1 MIVRGWSA
9 KPAVSVSPH
18 LHGHAPSQ
26 STSMKNTRAIIF
38 DLDGTLFDLDPL
50 VQAARKRVARHL
62 YVHGFFA
69 SESYA
74 LSRIND
80 LELRHGP
87 YYSSSPYYFAF
98 YDIAKALQR
107 DKPDRLAAY
116 INRQRPNHRSLE
128 DTDSIEAFVAEL
140 EYVYNSEAV
149 EDVKLFPGAVLTLQE
164 LRGAGCQ
171 LFLVT
176 FGRTLRQKNKID
188 LLNIAPYFHRIVNQG
203 PPSHDYWFAELIKD
217 HKFSPEEVVCVGDRA
232 KDEIRAGNRLGC
244 TTVWMRRGRYAE
256 EEPGEGDR
264 PTHQIRLL
272 PQLSTL
278 IHLARMDKDRRRL
291 KVAALGGGTGL
302 PIVLRGIQTYTDSP
316 TAVVAVTDTGASS
329 GRIRWNL
336 GVQPPGDI
344 RNALTA
350 LADRRRVSHGLTRV
364 FQHRF
369 PDSEREAGI
378 FRNDNIGNFLI
389 AALTQQLGDFQK
401 AIQTAGDMLRIRGE
415 VFPATNQNVD
425 ICAELENGE
434 QRYTEWMVRKTGK
447 PPLKHAYLVAN
458 SEILRELQH
467 SDGALYRKDDSQ
479 TGQVEVHGR
488 PGMEFCPARN
498 EARAPRGAVQA
509 IADADIVVLG
519 PGSLFTSVITN
530 LLVPDIRRALCARHH
545 GKTFYVCNIVTQPGQ
560 TDRFSA
566 SDHLRAILRHFQER
580 HNGFLDHM
588 LVQDPEAFHRPGG
601 REWRRVL
608 NAYLNDG
615 KEPVSCDPDEIR
627 RLVTCTVTDLLEDY
641 TSEVKS
647 RRAGDFIS
655 HNPDR
660 VADAV
665 CRIYCGLEVPD
676 YGELGNGSAPD

>member
-1 MIVRGWSA
+1 
-9 KPAVSVSPH
+9 
-18 LHGHAPSQ
+18 
-26 STSMKNTRAIIF
+26 MKNTRAIIF

-80 LELRHGP
+80 LERRHGP

-107 DKPDRLAAY
+107 DKPDRLADY
-116 INRQRPNHRSLE
+116 INTQRPNHRSPE
-128 DTDSIEAFVAEL
+128 DADSIEAFVAEL
-140 EYVYNSEAV
+140 EHVYNSEAV
-149 EDVKLFPGAVLTLQE
+149 EDVRLFPGARQTLRE
-164 LRGAGCQ
+164 LRDAGCM
-171 LFLVT
+171 LLLVT

-188 LLNIAPYFHRIVNQG
+188 LLNIAPYFREIVNEG
-203 PPSHDYWFAELIKD
+203 PPSHDYWFAELIKA
-217 HKFSPEEVVCVGDRA
+217 HRLSPEEVVCVGDRA
-232 KDEIRAGNRLGC
+232 QDEIRAGNRLGC
-244 TTVWMRRGRYAE
+244 TTVWMRRGRFAE

-316 TAVVAVTDTGASS
+316 AAVVAVTDTGASS

-350 LADRRRVSHGLTRV
+350 LADRRRVSSGLIRV

-369 PDSEREAGI
+369 PNSEREAGI

-447 PPLKHAYLVAN
+447 SPLKCAYHVAN
-458 SEILRELQH
+458 GDILRELEEP
-467 SDGALYRKDDSQ
+467 DGALYREDDSN
-479 TGQVEVHGR
+479 TGQVEVYAR
-488 PGMEFCPARN
+488 PGRAFNPARN
-498 EARAPRGAVQA
+498 EARAPRAAVRA
-509 IADADIVVLG
+509 IADADVVVLG

-530 LLVPDIRRALCARHH
+530 LLVPDIRRALSSRDR
-545 GKTFYVCNIVTQPGQ
+545 GKVVYVCNIVTQPGQ
-560 TDRFSA
+560 TDGFCA
-566 SDHLRAILRHFQER
+566 SDHLRAILRHFPER
-580 HNGFLDHM
+580 DTGFLDHM
-588 LVQDPEAFHRPGG
+588 LVQDPESFQSPGG
-601 REWRRVL
+601 RKWRQVL
-608 NAYLNDG
+608 NAYLRDG
-615 KEPVSCDPDEIR
+615 KEPVSCDPEAIPG
-627 RLVTCTVTDLLEDY
+627 LVTCTVTDLLEDY
-641 TSEVKS
+641 TSEVK
-647 RRAGDFIS
+647 RRSAGDFIS

-665 CRIYCGLEVPD
+665 CRIYCGLNVPD
-676 YGELGNGSAPD
+676 YGEVDNGAARD

>member
-1 MIVRGWSA
+1 MIVRGRSA
-9 KPAVSVSPH
+9 KPAVSVSPRP
-18 LHGHAPSQ
+18 HGHAPSQ

-149 EDVKLFPGAVLTLQE
+149 EDVKLFPGAVQTLQE
-164 LRGAGCQ
+164 LRGADCL

-278 IHLARMDKDRRRL
+278 IHLARMDKDPRRL

-302 PIVLRGIQTYTDSP
+302 PIVLRGIQTYTDNP

-447 PPLKHAYLVAN
+447 SPLKHAYLVAN
-458 SEILRELQH
+458 GEILRELQQPG
-467 SDGALYRKDDSQ
+467 GALYRKDDSQ
-479 TGQVEVHGR
+479 TGQVEVHAR
-488 PGMEFCPARN
+488 PGRDYCPARN

-580 HNGFLDHM
+580 HSGFLDHM
-588 LVQDPEAFHRPGG
+588 LVQDPEAFHSPGG
-601 REWRRVL
+601 RKWRPVL

-627 RLVTCTVTDLLEDY
+627 PLVTCTVTDLLEDY

-676 YGELGNGSAPD
+676 YGELNNGSAPD

>member
-1 MIVRGWSA
+1 MDGLRS
-9 KPAVSVSPH
+9 PLRLSVSVSPRP
-18 LHGHAPSQ
+18 HGHAPSQ

-98 YDIAKALQR
+98 YDVAKALQR

-149 EDVKLFPGAVLTLQE
+149 EDVKLFPGAVQTLQE

-278 IHLARMDKDRRRL
+278 IHLARMDKDPRRL

-302 PIVLRGIQTYTDSP
+302 PIVLRGIQTYTDNP

-447 PPLKHAYLVAN
+447 SPLKHAYLVAN
-458 SEILRELQH
+458 GEILRELQQPG
-467 SDGALYRKDDSQ
+467 GALYRKDDSQ
-479 TGQVEVHGR
+479 TGQVEVHAR
-488 PGMEFCPARN
+488 PGRDFCPARN

-580 HNGFLDHM
+580 HSGFLDHM
-588 LVQDPEAFHRPGG
+588 LVQDPEAFHSPGG
-601 REWRRVL
+601 RKWRPVL

-627 RLVTCTVTDLLEDY
+627 PLVTCTVTDLLEDY

-676 YGELGNGSAPD
+676 YGELNNGSAPD

>member
-1 MIVRGWSA
+1 
-9 KPAVSVSPH
+9 
-18 LHGHAPSQ
+18 
-26 STSMKNTRAIIF
+26 MKNTRAIFF

-50 VQAARKRVARHL
+50 VQAARRRVARHL
-62 YVHGFFA
+62 HGHGFFA

-80 LELRHGP
+80 LERRHGP

-98 YDIAKALQR
+98 YDIAKTLHR
-107 DKPDRLAAY
+107 DKSDLLSDYLKAQHRHHGRLEGA
-116 INRQRPNHRSLE
+116 
-128 DTDSIEAFVAEL
+128 DSIEAFVAEL
-140 EYVYNSEAV
+140 EYVYNSDAV
-149 EDVKLFPGAVLTLQE
+149 EDVKLFPGAVQTLQE
-164 LRGAGCQ
+164 LRDAGCR
-171 LFLVT
+171 LFLIT
-176 FGRTLRQKNKID
+176 FGRNLRQQNKID
-188 LLNIAPYFHRIVNQG
+188 LLNIAPYFQRIVNEG
-203 PPSHDYWFAELIKD
+203 PPSHDHWFAELIKAY
-217 HKFSPEEVVCVGDRA
+217 KLSPEEVVCVGDRTH
-232 KDEIRAGNRLGC
+232 DEIRAGNRLGC
-244 TTVWMRRGRYAE
+244 TTVWMRRGRFAE
-256 EEPGEGDR
+256 EEPVEGDR

-278 IHLARMDKDRRRL
+278 IHLAGKGKDRQRL
-291 KVAALGGGTGL
+291 KVVALGGGTGL

-415 VFPATNQNVD
+415 VFPATNRNVD

-447 PPLKHAYLVAN
+447 SPMKRAYLVAN
-458 SEILRELQH
+458 SDILRELQRP
-467 SDGALYRKDDSQ
+467 DGALYRRDDTQ
-479 TGQVEVHGR
+479 TGQVEVHAR
-488 PGMEFCPARN
+488 PGSGFCPARN
-498 EARAPRGAVQA
+498 EARAAHGVVQA

-530 LLVPDIRRALCARHH
+530 LLVPDVQRALCARQQ
-545 GKTFYVCNIVTQPGQ
+545 GRIVYICNIVTQPGQ
-560 TDRFSA
+560 TDGFRA
-566 SDHLRAILRHFQER
+566 SDHLRAILRHFPEQ
-580 HNGFLDHM
+580 HAGFLDHM
-588 LVQDPEAFHRPGG
+588 LVQDPGAFHRPGG
-601 REWRRVL
+601 RGWRPVL
-608 NAYLNDG
+608 KAYLNDG
-615 KEPVSCDPDEIR
+615 KETVLCDPDAIG
-627 RLVTCTVTDLLEDY
+627 RLVPFTVTDLLEDY
-641 TSEVKS
+641 TSEVKN

-676 YGELGNGSAPD
+676 YGELDNGPPRD

>member
-1 MIVRGWSA
+1 
-9 KPAVSVSPH
+9 
-18 LHGHAPSQ
+18 
-26 STSMKNTRAIIF
+26 MKNTRAIIF

-50 VQAARKRVARHL
+50 VQAARMRVARHL
-62 YVHGFFA
+62 YVNGFFA
-69 SESYA
+69 SESCA
-74 LSRIND
+74 LGRIND

-107 DKPDRLAAY
+107 DKPDRLANY

-128 DTDSIEAFVAEL
+128 DTDTIEAFVAEL
-140 EYVYNSEAV
+140 EYVYNSDAV
-149 EDVKLFPGAVLTLQE
+149 EDVKLFPGGVQTLKE
-164 LRGAGCQ
+164 LRDAGFM

-188 LLNIAPYFHRIVNQG
+188 LLNIGHYFHEIVNEGQ
-203 PPSHDYWFAELIKD
+203 PSHDYWFAELIKV
-217 HKFSPEEVVCVGDRA
+217 HKLSPEEVVCVGDRA
-232 KDEIRAGNRLGC
+232 QDEIRAGNRLGC

-278 IHLARMDKDRRRL
+278 IHLARMDKDRRQL

-350 LADRRRVSHGLTRV
+350 LADRRRVSPGLVRV

-401 AIQTAGDMLRIRGE
+401 AIQTAGDILRIRGE
-415 VFPATNQNVD
+415 IFPATNQNVD
-425 ICAELENGE
+425 ICAELEDGE
-434 QRYTEWMVRKTGK
+434 QRYTEWMVRQTGK
-447 PPLKHAYLVAN
+447 SPLKRAYLVAN
-458 SEILRELQH
+458 SDILRELQQP
-467 SDGALYRKDDSQ
+467 DGALYRKDDSR
-479 TGQVEVHGR
+479 TGQVEVHAR
-488 PGMEFCPARN
+488 PGRDFRPETCEVRS
-498 EARAPRGAVQA
+498 PRGAVQA

-530 LLVPDIRRALCARHH
+530 LLVPDIRQALCARHH

-560 TDRFSA
+560 TDGFRA
-566 SDHLRAILRHFQER
+566 SDHLRAILRHFPER

-588 LVQDPEAFHRPGG
+588 LVQEPEGFKRPGG
-601 REWRRVL
+601 RNWRPVL

-615 KEPVSCDPDEIR
+615 KEPVFCDPDEIR
-627 RLVTCTVTDLLEDY
+627 RLVTYTVTDLLEDY

-676 YGELGNGSAPD
+676 YGEVDNGSSAD

>member
-1 MIVRGWSA
+1 
-9 KPAVSVSPH
+9 
-18 LHGHAPSQ
+18 
-26 STSMKNTRAIIF
+26 MKNTRAIIF

-62 YVHGFFA
+62 YVNGFFA

-107 DKPDRLAAY
+107 DKPDRLADY

-128 DTDSIEAFVAEL
+128 DADSIEAFVAEL

-149 EDVKLFPGAVLTLQE
+149 EDVRLFPGAVQTLQE
-164 LRGAGCQ
+164 LRDAGCL

-188 LLNIAPYFHRIVNQG
+188 LLNIAPFFHTIVNEG
-203 PPSHDYWFAELIKD
+203 PPSHDYWFAELIKA
-217 HKFSPEEVVCVGDRA
+217 HKLSPEEVVCVGDRA
-232 KDEIRAGNRLGC
+232 QDEIRAGNRLGC

-350 LADRRRVSHGLTRV
+350 LADRRRVSSGLIRV

-369 PDSEREAGI
+369 PNSEQEAGI

-415 VFPATNQNVD
+415 VYPATNQNVD

-447 PPLKHAYLVAN
+447 SPLKHAYLVAN
-458 SEILRELQH
+458 SDILRELERPE
-467 SDGALYRKDDSQ
+467 GALYREDDSR
-479 TGQVEVHGR
+479 TGQVEVHAR
-488 PGMEFCPARN
+488 PGSEFRPAGN
-498 EARAPRGAVQA
+498 EARAPRGALQA
-509 IADADIVVLG
+509 IADADVVVLG

-530 LLVPDIRRALCARHH
+530 LLVPDVRRALAGRNH
-545 GKTFYVCNIVTQPGQ
+545 GKVFYVCNIVTQPGQ
-560 TDRFSA
+560 TDGFPA
-566 SDHLRAILRHFQER
+566 SDHLRAILRHFPER
-580 HNGFLDHM
+580 DSGFLDHM

-601 REWRRVL
+601 RKWRKVL
-608 NAYLNDG
+608 NAYLRDG
-615 KEPVSCDPDEIR
+615 KEPVTCDAEAIR
-627 RLVTCTVTDLLEDY
+627 PHVACTVTDLLEDY

-647 RRAGDFIS
+647 RSAGDFIS

-676 YGELGNGSAPD
+676 YGEPDNGSAPD